1 MNENKLGTD
10 FILVEVLIKMAA
22 LEKVL
27 VNKGIITQDDFAAE
41 VKEVSD
47 RITAAANQAKAK
59 MQADIAKTKE
69 NAVNETEETNKQ
81 EEVK

>member
-47 RITAAANQAKAK
+47 RITSAANQAKAK

>member
-10 FILVEVLIKMAA
+10 FILGVVLIKMAA